1 MRNALVHLAAVVVGS
16 SVEYTNLWY
25 HMFSPGELKGSYI
38 PGFTVRVIH
47 THNIIVFTAQYLHMM
62 QINAPCGNDPEEVL
76 YDSATTFSDQG
87 ILRSHEVRFSTSGS
101 LNLQSRYFMLWAN
114 YGALCISLLI
124 DPLRSK
130 RLEKVIFTDG
140 LPLRHHCLTRAKQM
154 WKLLSDNMNIT
165 VEQRVA
171 FVNNCL
177 ENYYLV

>member
-16 SVEYTNLWY
+16 TVEYTNLWY
-25 HMFSPGELKGSYI
+25 HMFSPEELKGSYI
-38 PGFTVRVIH
+38 PGFTVSIIY
-47 THNIIVFTAQYLHMM
+47 TYNIIVFTAQYLHMM
-62 QINAPCGNDPEEVL
+62 QINAPCGNDPEEVF
-76 YDSATTFSDQG
+76 YDSATNLSEQG
-87 ILRSHEVRFSTSGS
+87 ILRSHEVQFSTSGT
-101 LNLQSRYFMLWAN
+101 LNLQSRYFTLWAN

-130 RLEKVIFTDG
+130 RLEKLIFADG
-140 LPLRHHCLTRAKQM
+140 LSLRHHCLTRAKQM

-165 VEQRVA
+165 VEERVA